1 MNNQRT
7 NTVTS
12 ANTNK
17 VSSRS
22 GSNNTNSTRQS
33 QPSRPMQNIITAPVE
48 TVKSNPVTAIVLGV
62 VLLVILYVIFTYTYD
77 YYKTNR
83 QPKSVTNYLLKSAIS
98 GTSQYDISSSDMPSG
113 AYSNEYALSFWMYVD
128 DYTYRQNQRKFIMRR
143 GSIKSKAN
151 PEIYLHPNQNKL
163 QVNVSLMTNNAPPE
177 TTVAGTTTTVS
188 TTIGTTTTV
197 AAGAESFADVP
208 APGLV
213 LGNRSAT
220 TCDCEQTRDS
230 QDILAEISTNNP
242 NIPAT
247 YDNQFFSMVS
257 GNTVADT
264 EGHDSRGMLL
274 PQAVP
279 FAGIELTKEHF
290 GATDAASC
298 ACPEAGVK
306 ETDADRKAFEDS
318 CGKCVVSDFPL
329 QKWVHVVVCQYN
341 QVLDIYIDGKL
352 KSSCV
357 LPGFPDVVQ
366 ENLVLCPDEGFSGM
380 ISKVSYSNTIYT
392 AKDVADLYREGP
404 ESMPGN
410 IVDSVP
416 TWGWVLLVV
425 LVLGA
430 IGWSVFA

>member
-7 NTVTS
+7 NTLTS
-12 ANTNK
+12 ANGNK
-17 VSSRS
+17 VSARS
-22 GSNNTNSTRQS
+22 GSTNNSTS
-33 QPSRPMQNIITAPVE
+33 HPIQNIIIAPVANA
-48 TVKSNPVTAIVLGV
+48 KSNPVTALVLGIVL
-62 VLLVILYVIFTYTYD
+62 LIILYVIFSYTYE

-83 QPKSVTNYLLKSAIS
+83 QPKSITNYLLKSAIS
-98 GTSQYDISSSDMPSG
+98 GTAQYDISSSDMPSG
-113 AYSNEYALSFWMYVD
+113 AYSNEYALSFWVYVD

-163 QVNVSLMTNNAPPE
+163 QVNVSLMTNNATPE
-177 TTVAGTTTTVS
+177 TTAAETTTTSPS
-188 TTIGTTTTV
+188 TTGATTTTAV
-197 AAGAESFADVP
+197 AGAEPFADIP

-213 LGNRSAT
+213 LGSRSAS

-230 QDILAEISTNNP
+230 NDILAEISTNNP

-257 GNTVADT
+257 GNTVSDA
-264 EGHDSRGMLL
+264 EGHDSRGMLA

-279 FAGIELTKEHF
+279 FNGIELTKEHF
-290 GATDAASC
+290 GATDGAAC
-298 ACPEAGVK
+298 ACPEASVK

-318 CGKCVVSDFPL
+318 CGKCVVPDFPL

-392 AKDVADLYREGP
+392 AKDVAELYREGP

-410 IVDSVP
+410 IMDSVP

-425 LVLGA
+425 FVLGA

>member
-7 NTVTS
+7 NTLTS
-12 ANTNK
+12 ANGNK
-17 VSSRS
+17 MVSRS
-22 GSNNTNSTRQS
+22 GSANNSTAGTV
-33 QPSRPMQNIITAPVE
+33 RPITSIISEPVATA
-48 TVKSNPVTAIVLGV
+48 KSNPVTALVLGI
-62 VLLVILYVIFTYTYD
+62 VLLVILYVIFSYTYD

-83 QPKSVTNYLLKSAIS
+83 QPKSITNYLLKSAIS

-163 QVNVSLMTNNAPPE
+163 QVNVSLMTNNSVATPE
-177 TTVAGTTTTVS
+177 TTVTGTTTTVP
-188 TTIGTTTTV
+188 TTTGATTTTV
-197 AAGAESFADVP
+197 APEKFTDVP

-213 LGNRSAT
+213 LGSRSAS

-230 QDILAEISTNNP
+230 NDILAEISTNNP

-247 YDNQFFSMVS
+247 YDNKFFSMVS
-257 GNTVADT
+257 GNTVADPNT
-264 EGHDSRGMLL
+264 QGMLL

-279 FAGIELTKEHF
+279 FNGIELTKEHF
-290 GATDAASC
+290 GATDGAAC

-318 CGKCVVSDFPL
+318 CGKCVVPDFPL

-357 LPGFPDVVQ
+357 LPGFPDIVQ

-380 ISKVSYSNTIYT
+380 LSKVSYSNTIYT

-404 ESMPGN
+404 ESMAGN
-410 IVDSVP
+410 IMDSVP

>member
-7 NTVTS
+7 NTLTS
-12 ANTNK
+12 SNGNK

-22 GSNNTNSTRQS
+22 GSTNNTTSH
-33 QPSRPMQNIITAPVE
+33 PIQNIITAPVA
-48 TVKSNPVTAIVLGV
+48 TAKSNPVTALVLGI
-62 VLLVILYVIFTYTYD
+62 VLLVILYVIFSYTYD

-83 QPKSVTNYLLKSAIS
+83 QPKSITNYLLKSAIS
-98 GTSQYDISSSDMPSG
+98 GTAQYDISSSDMPSG

-163 QVNVSLMTNNAPPE
+163 QVNVSLMTNNSVATPE
-177 TTVAGTTTTVS
+177 TTVAGTTTTSPV
-188 TTIGTTTTV
+188 TTGATTTT
-197 AAGAESFADVP
+197 APTTTGAESFADVP

-213 LGNRSAT
+213 LGSRSAT
-220 TCDCEQTRDS
+220 TCNCEQTRDS
-230 QDILAEISTNNP
+230 NDILAEISTNNP

-257 GNTVADT
+257 GNTVADSET
-264 EGHDSRGMLL
+264 PGMLL

-279 FAGIELTKEHF
+279 FNGIELTKEHF
-290 GATDAASC
+290 GATDGAAC
-298 ACPEAGVK
+298 ACPEASVK

-318 CGKCVVSDFPL
+318 CGKCVVPDFPL

-392 AKDVADLYREGP
+392 AKDVAELYREGP
-404 ESMPGN
+404 EGMPGN
-410 IVDSVP
+410 IMDSVP

>member
-1 MNNQRT
+1 MNTQRKESLT
-7 NTVTS
+7 LPS
-12 ANTNK
+12 ANSNK
-17 VSSRS
+17 K
-22 GSNNTNSTRQS
+22 NNSTTATATRTIQT
-33 QPSRPMQNIITAPVE
+33 IISAPVE
-48 TVKSNPVTAIVLGV
+48 TAKSNPVTTIVLGV

-83 QPKSVTNYLLKSAIS
+83 QPKSVTNYLLTSAIS

-151 PEIYLHPNQNKL
+151 PEIYLHPTQNKL
-163 QVNVSLMTNNAPPE
+163 QVNVSLMTNNTHNTPE
-177 TTVAGTTTTVS
+177 SSAATTTTTQS
-188 TTIGTTTTV
+188 AATTTTKEPFTDITV
-197 AAGAESFADVP
+197 
-208 APGLV
+208 PGLV
-213 LGNRSAT
+213 LGDRSAS
-220 TCDCEQTRDS
+220 TCDCDQTRDNN
-230 QDILAEISTNNP
+230 DILAEISTNNP

-247 YDNQFFSMVS
+247 YDGQFFSMVS
-257 GNTVADT
+257 GNTVADP
-264 EGHDSRGMLL
+264 SAQGMLMS
-274 PQAVP
+274 QTVP

-290 GATDAASC
+290 GATDSATC
-298 ACPEAGVK
+298 ACPEASVK

-318 CGKCVVSDFPL
+318 CGKCVVQDFPL

-352 KSSCV
+352 RSSCV

-410 IVDSVP
+410 ITDSVP

-425 LVLGA
+425 LILGM
-430 IGWSVFA
+430 IIWSVFA

>member
-1 MNNQRT
+1 MNNQRKESLPLPSANSNKKSNSNT
-7 NTVTS
+7 SNTV
-12 ANTNK
+12 
-17 VSSRS
+17 
-22 GSNNTNSTRQS
+22 
-33 QPSRPMQNIITAPVE
+33 RPIQNIISAPVE

-83 QPKSVTNYLLKSAIS
+83 QPKSVTNYLLTSSIS

-163 QVNVSLMTNNAPPE
+163 QVNVSLMTNNSVAAPE
-177 TTVAGTTTTVS
+177 TTVAKTTTTLPVAS
-188 TTIGTTTTV
+188 TTTTAPSTTV
-197 AAGAESFADVP
+197 AGGAESFADVP
-208 APGLV
+208 VPGLV
-213 LGNRSAT
+213 LGSRSAS

-242 NIPAT
+242 NVPAT

-257 GNTVADT
+257 GNTVADA

-279 FAGIELTKEHF
+279 FNGIELTKEHF

-318 CGKCVVSDFPL
+318 CGKCVVPDFPL

-430 IGWSVFA
+430 IAWSVFA

>member
-7 NTVTS
+7 NTLPS
-12 ANTNK
+12 ANSNK
-17 VSSRS
+17 K
-22 GSNNTNSTRQS
+22 SNSNTSNTA
-33 QPSRPMQNIITAPVE
+33 RPMQNLISAPVE

-62 VLLVILYVIFTYTYD
+62 VFLVILYVIFTYTYD

-163 QVNVSLMTNNAPPE
+163 QVNVSLMTNNSVATPE
-177 TTVAGTTTTVS
+177 SSTTTTQVAGTTSTQVAGTTS
-188 TTIGTTTTV
+188 TQSISTTTTK
-197 AAGAESFADVP
+197 EEFTDML

-213 LGNRSAT
+213 LGARSAS
-220 TCDCEQTRDS
+220 TCDCDQTRDS

-242 NIPAT
+242 NVPAT
-247 YDNQFFSMVS
+247 YDGQFFSMVS
-257 GNTVADT
+257 GNKVSDP
-264 EGHDSRGMLL
+264 SKNNKGMLMS
-274 PQAVP
+274 QTVP

-318 CGKCVVSDFPL
+318 CGKCVVPDFPL

-392 AKDVADLYREGP
+392 AKDVGDLYREGP

-425 LVLGA
+425 LILGA
-430 IGWSVFA
+430 IAWSVFA

>member
-7 NTVTS
+7 NTLPSATS
-12 ANTNK
+12 NKKSNSNTANTSRTMQSMI
-17 VSSRS
+17 SS
-22 GSNNTNSTRQS
+22 
-33 QPSRPMQNIITAPVE
+33 PVE
-48 TVKSNPVTAIVLGV
+48 TAKSNPVTTIVLGI
-62 VLLVILYVIFTYTYD
+62 VLLVILYVIFSYTYD

-83 QPKSVTNYLLKSAIS
+83 QPKSVTNYLLTSAIS

-163 QVNVSLMTNNAPPE
+163 QVNVSLMTNNSVATPE
-177 TTVAGTTTTVS
+177 ASASTTTTTQVSGTTTTTQS
-188 TTIGTTTTV
+188 ASTTTTT
-197 AAGAESFADVP
+197 P
-208 APGLV
+208 AVTEPFTDITVPGLV
-213 LGNRSAT
+213 LGDRSAS
-220 TCDCEQTRDS
+220 TCDCDQTKDS
-230 QDILAEISTNNP
+230 NDILAEISTNNP

-247 YDNQFFSMVS
+247 YDGKFFSMVS
-257 GNTVADT
+257 GNTVADP
-264 EGHDSRGMLL
+264 SAQGMLMA
-274 PQAVP
+274 QTVP

-290 GATDAASC
+290 GATDSASC
-298 ACPEAGVK
+298 ACPEAAVK

-318 CGKCVVSDFPL
+318 CGKCVVQDFPL

-341 QVLDIYIDGKL
+341 QVLDIYVDGKL

-410 IVDSVP
+410 IADSVP

-425 LVLGA
+425 LILGA
-430 IGWSVFA
+430 IAWSVFA

>member
-1 MNNQRT
+1 MNNQRKESLYMP
-7 NTVTS
+7 S
-12 ANTNK
+12 ANSNK
-17 VSSRS
+17 KSNSNTSR
-22 GSNNTNSTRQS
+22 TMQS
-33 QPSRPMQNIITAPVE
+33 MISAPVE
-48 TVKSNPVTAIVLGV
+48 TAKSNPVTAIVLGV

-83 QPKSVTNYLLKSAIS
+83 QPKSVTNYLLTSAIS

-151 PEIYLHPNQNKL
+151 PEIYLHPTQNKL
-163 QVNVSLMTNNAPPE
+163 QVNVSLMTNNTNNTPE
-177 TTVAGTTTTVS
+177 ASASTTTTQVSGTTTTQSIS
-188 TTIGTTTTV
+188 TTSTKEPFTDI
-197 AAGAESFADVP
+197 P

-213 LGNRSAT
+213 LGSRSAS
-220 TCDCEQTRDS
+220 TCDCDQTRDS
-230 QDILAEISTNNP
+230 NDILAEISTNNP

-247 YDNQFFSMVS
+247 YDGQFFSMVS
-257 GNTVADT
+257 GNTVADP
-264 EGHDSRGMLL
+264 SAQGMLMS
-274 PQAVP
+274 QTVP

-290 GATDAASC
+290 GATDSASC
-298 ACPEAGVK
+298 ACPEAAVK

-318 CGKCVVSDFPL
+318 CGKCVVQDFPL

-341 QVLDIYIDGKL
+341 QVLDIYVDGKL
-352 KSSCV
+352 RSSCV

-410 IVDSVP
+410 ITDSVP

-425 LVLGA
+425 LILGA
-430 IGWSVFA
+430 IAWSVFA

>member
-7 NTVTS
+7 NTLPSATS
-12 ANTNK
+12 NKKSNSNTANTSRTMQSMI
-17 VSSRS
+17 SS
-22 GSNNTNSTRQS
+22 
-33 QPSRPMQNIITAPVE
+33 PVE
-48 TVKSNPVTAIVLGV
+48 TAKSNPVTAIVLGV
-62 VLLVILYVIFTYTYD
+62 VLLVILYVIFSYTYD

-83 QPKSVTNYLLKSAIS
+83 QPKSVTNYLLTSAIS

-151 PEIYLHPNQNKL
+151 PEIYLHPTQNKL
-163 QVNVSLMTNNAPPE
+163 QVNVSLMTNNSVATPE
-177 TTVAGTTTTVS
+177 ASASTTTT
-188 TTIGTTTTV
+188 TMGATTTTT
-197 AAGAESFADVP
+197 AGATTTTKEPFTDMP

-213 LGNRSAT
+213 LGDRSAS
-220 TCDCEQTRDS
+220 TCDCDQTRDS
-230 QDILAEISTNNP
+230 NDILAEISTNNP

-247 YDNQFFSMVS
+247 YDGQFFSMVS
-257 GNTVADT
+257 GNTVADP
-264 EGHDSRGMLL
+264 SAQGMLMS
-274 PQAVP
+274 QTVP

-290 GATDAASC
+290 GATDSTTC
-298 ACPEAGVK
+298 ACPEAAVK

-318 CGKCVVSDFPL
+318 CGKCVVQDFPL

-341 QVLDIYIDGKL
+341 QVLDIYVDGKL

-410 IVDSVP
+410 IADSVP

-425 LVLGA
+425 LILGA
-430 IGWSVFA
+430 IAWSVFA

>member
-1 MNNQRT
+1 MNNQRKESLPLPSNSNKKNISNT
-7 NTVTS
+7 SNTVRPIQTFI
-12 ANTNK
+12 
-17 VSSRS
+17 
-22 GSNNTNSTRQS
+22 ST
-33 QPSRPMQNIITAPVE
+33 PVATA
-48 TVKSNPVTAIVLGV
+48 KSNPVTAIVLGV

-163 QVNVSLMTNNAPPE
+163 QVNVSLMTNNATPE
-177 TTVAGTTTTVS
+177 TTGAGNTTTVPTTTAAGTTTT
-188 TTIGTTTTV
+188 TTGPTTTV

-213 LGNRSAT
+213 LGNRSAS

-230 QDILAEISTNNP
+230 NDILAEISTNNP

-257 GNTVADT
+257 GNTVA
-264 EGHDSRGMLL
+264 ESESQGMLL
-274 PQAVP
+274 PQAMP
-279 FAGIELTKEHF
+279 FNGIELTKEHF
-290 GATDAASC
+290 GATDAAAC

-318 CGKCVVSDFPL
+318 CGKCVVPDFPL

-410 IVDSVP
+410 IMDSVP